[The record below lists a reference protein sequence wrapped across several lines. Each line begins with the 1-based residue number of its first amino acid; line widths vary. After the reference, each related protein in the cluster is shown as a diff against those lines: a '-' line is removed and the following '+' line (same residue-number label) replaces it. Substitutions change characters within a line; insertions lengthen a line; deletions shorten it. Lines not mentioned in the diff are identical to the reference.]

1 MINSNA
7 AVTKKKPAKIEAGG
21 LRISPGIL
29 AGGWGRGERGERGEV
44 GGGRW
49 EVGGGRWEVGGGRWE
64 VGGGRW
70 EVSSGSC

>member
-29 AGGWGRGERGERGEV
+29 AGGWERGERGERGEV

-64 VGGGRW
+64 VLRF
-70 EVSSGSC
+70 S